1 LAENAAGC
9 HFRRTPIMAIQRK
22 GFKMRD
28 EIDGRMWVA
37 HHDQFSEWVG
47 TAAAA
52 VRAGLHRL
60 GGWDGSVHQLLA
72 LAAAFALTAL
82 NLGFTSSAA

>member
-1 LAENAAGC
+1 M
-9 HFRRTPIMAIQRK
+9 PIMAIQERY
-22 GFKMRD
+22 FEMRD
-28 EIDGRMWVA
+28 EIDSRMWVA
-37 HHDQFSEWVG
+37 HHDQYSRLVG
-47 TAAAA
+47 NAAAA
-52 VRAGLHRL
+52 VRAGLNRL